1 MLLKRVEITHIS
13 PCLADTAKIK
23 LKAIL
28 SDDISEAM
36 PYLNAVL
43 KNATYNHHAP
53 NLSLYKD
60 FRLITLYPREMTM
73 IKALNTTDAH
83 QVIEWL
89 RELINETYARRGE
102 IEPDY
107 ERKRKPHP
115 LQLYIWLPRTNC
127 RRCGEQGCLAF
138 ALLLF
143 CGRQKLRNCAPLFES
158 LFQEQKEV
166 LTEMARV
173 LGYEDINAS
182 SY

>member
-89 RELINETYARRGE
+89 RSLSTRLMPGGERLSPITSEKENRILYSCISGCRAPIAAAAASRVAWPSPCCCSAAGKNYETARLCS
-102 IEPDY
+102 
-107 ERKRKPHP
+107 KV
-115 LQLYIWLPRTNC
+115 C
-127 RRCGEQGCLAF
+127 S
-138 ALLLF
+138 
-143 CGRQKLRNCAPLFES
+143 RNKKKC
-158 LFQEQKEV
+158 
-166 LTEMARV
+166 
-173 LGYEDINAS
+173 
-182 SY
+182 